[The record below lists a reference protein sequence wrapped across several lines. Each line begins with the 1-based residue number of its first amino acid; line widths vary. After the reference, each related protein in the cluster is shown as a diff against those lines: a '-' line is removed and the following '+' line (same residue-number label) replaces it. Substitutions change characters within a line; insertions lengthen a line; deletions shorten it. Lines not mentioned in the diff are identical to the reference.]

1 MKLPTLIIKTNNK
14 QVRIFFLKN
23 DTIAQMNLTD
33 IYEIFYS
40 NTIKYTLLSGLMG
53 ISLKDIIYYD
63 MSKSHQIRR
72 TEVTPHILYE
82 YKPIPMV
89 TEEKKVKSKY
99 SQN

>member
-1 MKLPTLIIKTNNK
+1 
-14 QVRIFFLKN
+14 
-23 DTIAQMNLTD
+23 MNLTD

-53 ISLKDIIYYD
+53 ISLNYD

-89 TEEKKVKSKY
+89 TEEKKSEIKIFPELNEDKDTEY
-99 SQN
+99 LNCGKQ

>member
-1 MKLPTLIIKTNNK
+1 
-14 QVRIFFLKN
+14 
-23 DTIAQMNLTD
+23 MNLTD

-63 MSKSHQIRR
+63 MSKSYQIRR

-89 TEEKKVKSKY
+89 TEEKKTEIKY